1 MQYIVRNNRSTTYS
15 GKPRARAVKSNLI
28 GLMFNGYLSLINSQI
43 EISGVLIVAIYCF
56 PDIIHLDTYFR
67 EQFISITKILYTFRL
82 NINQSESFLLNTH
95 GKHLLLGQDIVKIIK
110 MATELNSKGRTH
122 LFKNKGKDADVRP
135 YQHFD
140 IFVIN

>member
-1 MQYIVRNNRSTTYS
+1 MGLSINMQYIVRNNRSTTYS

-82 NINQSESFLLNTH
+82 NINQSESVLLNTH
-95 GKHLLLGQDIVKIIK
+95 GKHLLLGQDIVKIFLV
-110 MATELNSKGRTH
+110 ATEDLKFIKWRQN
-122 LFKNKGKDADVRP
+122 
-135 YQHFD
+135 
-140 IFVIN
+140 